1 MKCGY
6 CGAKLRRNDK
16 YCPVCGNRV
25 GLRLLSGGRRVKC
38 QFCGAEM
45 RSTDEFCPVC
55 GKAPASEAEGA
66 AEAARCS
73 YCGAALRSIDAYCPN
88 CGNPVLGSSGVAAG
102 SAGVTTAAGSG
113 AAAGGGAAADAA
125 GARQWGGRD
134 VGWTTLGGQPDEGA
148 AAAGQARASA
158 GVASGAVPGGR
169 AASGAVPGGKA
180 SAAGFNGSGDFDPG
194 FGPYRVCASCGVP
207 VFDNFMFCPECGGK
221 PVVIQR
227 EGAPWR
233 MSELSLERHAAAVAE
248 PVDWCL
254 DQAERHLE
262 GARWQ
267 LDQDRFG
274 MSAVESRI
282 AMERAVD
289 AWLYLSGSDLDLVQ
303 LWMQLSGHK
312 ARSGDGRRACG
323 VDLRLTD
330 AAVAG
335 SGGWDAGA
343 AARSGGFAAE
353 DYYGSDELCQHD
365 VFARPDFDLA
375 QRVRYLTDCGF
386 VEDAADAGGDDLFY
400 MCRTTG
406 NDGAHGGSVEAW
418 DARKGLND
426 AERLLG
432 IVRGLRDSLLGPS
445 GPWPGFVRR
454 RAALER
460 RYADRLQQNLDEL
473 DELRQ
478 LRADDLKKVKRSRSL
493 GKLDDASY
501 QEKCARIKGEVEELD
516 ARIDYAEQRRALI
529 LYDCFRMESVSN
541 PARYRM
547 NLEGWSKGLSSSG
560 RRVPPQGQDEAKG
573 GAGRRSGAAADD
585 AHRSGA
591 GAGVGVGAEG
601 GAAASTSGSAAA
613 GGQLS
618 WFDRAKQKL
627 ATYSPKFILLVVGVI
642 VLIILLIVLLVSIF

>member
-6 CGAKLRRNDK
+6 CGAKLRRSDK
-16 YCPVCGNRV
+16 FCPVCGNRV
-25 GLRLLSGGRRVKC
+25 GLQLLSGGRRVKC

-55 GKAPASEAEGA
+55 GKAPASEAEVA

-102 SAGVTTAAGSG
+102 VAGAGAAG
-113 AAAGGGAAADAA
+113 AGAAADAA
-125 GARQWGGRD
+125 EARQWGGRD
-134 VGWTTLGGQPDEGA
+134 VGWTTVGGRPDEGA
-148 AAAGQARASA
+148 AAAGQART
-158 GVASGAVPGGR
+158 GAVSGGQ
-169 AASGAVPGGKA
+169 VP
-180 SAAGFNGSGDFDPG
+180 AAGSDGLGDFDLG

-207 VFDNFMFCPECGGK
+207 VFDNLMFCPECGGK

-233 MSELSLERHAAAVAE
+233 MSELSLERHAAAVSE

-267 LDQDRFG
+267 LDQDRYG

-282 AMERAVD
+282 AMERSVD

-303 LWMQLSGHK
+303 LWMQLSGREVRK
-312 ARSGDGRRACG
+312 GDDRRAGG

-335 SGGWDAGA
+335 RGGRGAGA
-343 AARSGGFAAE
+343 EALSVAAAAE
-353 DYYGSDELCQHD
+353 DYYGSDDLCQHD
-365 VFARPDFDLA
+365 IFARPDFDLA
-375 QRVRYLTDCGF
+375 QRISYLRDCGF
-386 VEDAADAGGDDLFY
+386 VEDAVDAGGDDLFY

-406 NDGAHGGSVEAW
+406 NDGAHGGSVESW

-432 IVRGLRDSLLGPS
+432 VVRSLRDSLLGPS
-445 GPWPGFVRR
+445 SPWPGFVRR

-460 RYADRLQQNLDEL
+460 RYAERLQHNLDEL

-478 LRADDLKKVKRSRSL
+478 LRADDLKKAKRSRSL
-493 GKLDDASY
+493 GKLDDVSY

-516 ARIDYAEQRRALI
+516 ARIDYAQQRRALV

-573 GAGRRSGAAADD
+573 GAGRRNGGATGGATGSGTGAVAAAG
-585 AHRSGA
+585 SGA
-591 GAGVGVGAEG
+591 GAVED
-601 GAAASTSGSAAA
+601 
-613 GGQLS
+613 GQPS
-618 WFDRAKQKL
+618 WFDRAKKKL

>member
-16 YCPVCGNRV
+16 FCPVCGNRV

-102 SAGVTTAAGSG
+102 AVGAGAVV
-113 AAAGGGAAADAA
+113 GGAAGEAA
-125 GARQWGGRD
+125 EARQWGGRD
-134 VGWTTLGGQPDEGA
+134 IGWTTVGRPDEGA
-148 AAAGQARASA
+148 AAAGQASA
-158 GVASGAVPGGR
+158 G
-169 AASGAVPGGKA
+169 AASGVSGQAAMGGQA
-180 SAAGFNGSGDFDPG
+180 PAAGSDGLGDFDPG

-207 VFDNFMFCPECGGK
+207 IFDNLMFCPECGGK

-233 MSELSLERHAAAVAE
+233 MSELGLERHAAAVAE

-282 AMERAVD
+282 AMERSVD

-303 LWMQLSGHK
+303 LWMQLSGCE
-312 ARSGDGRRACG
+312 ARTGDGRRASG

-330 AAVAG
+330 AAVVG
-335 SGGWDAGA
+335 RGGA
-343 AARSGGFAAE
+343 AAAEAE
-353 DYYGSDELCQHD
+353 DYYGSDDLCQHD

-375 QRVRYLTDCGF
+375 QRIRYLRDCGF

-406 NDGAHGGSVEAW
+406 NDGAHGGSVEGW

-445 GPWPGFVRR
+445 SPWPGFVRR

-460 RYADRLQQNLDEL
+460 RYADRLQHNLDEL

-493 GKLDDASY
+493 GKLDDASC

-560 RRVPPQGQDEAKG
+560 RRVPPQGQDEG
-573 GAGRRSGAAADD
+573 RSGAGRRSGVAADD
-585 AHRSGA
+585 ARRSGA
-591 GAGVGVGAEG
+591 GAGAGVGAEG
-601 GAAASTSGSAAA
+601 GAAASASGSAAA

-618 WFDRAKQKL
+618 WFDRARQKL